1 MKRWMMVSFYLYVT
15 NCYSQFAGSTS
26 AEIFHQMQS
35 LPVCGS
41 VLYVA
46 AHPDDEN
53 TRLIS
58 YLTKELHLRTAYLSL
73 TRGDG
78 GQNLIGNEQA
88 EALGLIRT
96 HELLQARKVDGG
108 EQYFSRAFDFGFSK
122 NPDETFKFWDKEKV
136 LADAVWVI
144 RQFQPDVIICR
155 FPSTG
160 EGGHGHHTAS
170 AIIAEEA
177 FKAAADANRFP
188 EQLQFVSTWQA
199 KRLLWNTFNF
209 GGRNTTSND
218 QFQIDVGG
226 FNSLLGKSY
235 GEIAAESRSCHS
247 SQAFGTAKN
256 RNSQTEFFK
265 TILGE
270 APKHSLTD
278 GIDVSF
284 NRFGSAQLQSLANEL
299 VAKFD
304 FTNPA
309 TSLPNLIQLYD
320 AIENDKT
327 ISDTWRKYKLN
338 QIKSLVLLCSG
349 VFMEAV
355 CSRQFAALNDTLK
368 ISLNVVNRTGV
379 EVIWK
384 NFFSSGSNLMVDSIL
399 PVCQTVISSRVLL
412 VNQNVDVSQPY
423 WLKHSRTEGM
433 FTVNE
438 PQLTGK
444 AINDPAFS
452 IEVRLNIRGMDFDF
466 SLPVLFKKV
475 EPSKGEVYQPL
486 YITPPATVNFSH
498 EVYIASTTKKEVN
511 LKLRAFAKNVSGDVE
526 LLLPDSWI
534 SDKKQQHF
542 SFTNEGEEVV
552 LSFELRS
559 KTPVLKD
566 SVLPLKAR
574 LRINGVSYSNSF
586 AEINYQH
593 IPYLILLNE
602 CKANLA
608 AVNVK
613 NTATKVGY
621 ISGAG
626 DKIPVILNQLNVQVT
641 ELHAADLFKVNL
653 SKFDAIVFGVRAFN
667 TDERLKN
674 VHALLMN
681 YVQAGGTL
689 LVQYNTN
696 QNLVTTE
703 IGPYPFKISRERVTD
718 ENSAVVLLNPK
729 DSLLNFPNKI
739 TEKDFRG
746 WIQERGLY
754 FPDEV
759 DVRYKKLLSMHDE
772 GEKPLETSIIY
783 CRFGKGKFVY
793 TGLSFF
799 RELPAGVPGAFR
811 LFANLISKN

>member
-1 MKRWMMVSFYLYVT
+1 MKTTITGIFSLLWLWSIA
-15 NCYSQFAGSTS
+15 QQAKTS

-96 HELLQARKVDGG
+96 HELLQARKIDGG

-155 FPSTG
+155 FPTTG

-209 GGRNTTSND
+209 GGKNTTAND
-218 QFQIDVGG
+218 QFQIDIGG
-226 FNSLLGKSY
+226 FNNLLGKSY

-247 SQAFGTAKN
+247 SQAFGTAKS
-256 RNSQTEFFK
+256 RNSQKEFFK

-270 APKHSLTD
+270 APKQSLTD
-278 GIDVSF
+278 GIDISF

-304 FTNPA
+304 FTHPA
-309 TSLPNLIQLYD
+309 ASLPYLIQLYD

-327 ISDTWRKYKLN
+327 ITGNWRNYKLN
-338 QIKSLVLLCSG
+338 EVKSLLLLCSG
-349 VFMEAV
+349 VYMEAV
-355 CSRQFAALNDTLK
+355 CGRQFTALNDTLK
-368 ISLNVVNRTGV
+368 INLNVVNRGNSK
-379 EVIWK
+379 VILR
-384 NFFSSGSNLMVDSIL
+384 NFFSSGTSVLRDSIL
-399 PVCQTVISSRVLL
+399 PIKETVSSTSVLL
-412 VNQNVDVSQPY
+412 VNGNSELSQPY
-423 WLKHSRTEGM
+423 WLLQNRTDGM
-433 FTVNE
+433 FVVNNQKLIGSAMNE
-438 PQLTGK
+438 PASAVT
-444 AINDPAFS
+444 
-452 IEVRLNIRGMDFDF
+452 VRLNIAGKDIDF

-498 EVYIASTTKKEVN
+498 EVYIAATNKKEVN
-511 LKLRAFAKNVSGDVE
+511 LKVRALAKNVSGDVE

-542 SFTNEGEEVV
+542 SFTNEGDEAIFTFQ
-552 LSFELRS
+552 LQS
-559 KTPVLKD
+559 KQLAIAD
-566 SVLPLKAR
+566 SVLVLSAMLKV
-574 LRINGVSYSNSF
+574 NGVSYTKSF
-586 AEINYQH
+586 TEIKYEH
-593 IPYLILLNE
+593 IPYCILLNE
-602 CKANLA
+602 CVAKLVAVA
-608 AVNVK
+608 AK
-613 NTATKVGY
+613 TTASKVGY
-621 ISGAG
+621 IAGAG
-626 DKIPVILNQLNVQVT
+626 DKVPTVLPELNVQVN
-641 ELHAADLFKVNL
+641 ELNTSDLVKTDL
-653 SKFDAIVFGVRAFN
+653 RKFDAIVIGVRAFN

-718 ENSAVVLLNPK
+718 ESSAVVLLNPK

-754 FPDEV
+754 FPEEV
-759 DVRYKKLLSMHDE
+759 DSRYKKLLSMHDE
-772 GEKPLETSIIY
+772 GEKPLENSIIY

-799 RELPAGVPGAFR
+799 RELPAGVPGAIR
-811 LFANLISKN
+811 LFANLISKY